1 MSDGNLG
8 EHYHDD
14 VSHLLFGVSVATEQD
29 LQDTRQ
35 LEDFKPVQFLF
46 HEVVDPFNISFSLV
60 VVEPQ
65 LQSPREALPDVL
77 VPVLQRGNVVVDL
90 LNSTFLGVWDLLLL
104 EVNGWALTI

>member
-14 VSHLLFGVSVATEQD
+14 VSHLLLGVSVATEQY

-46 HEVVDPFNISFSLV
+46 HEVIDPFHIRFSLV
-60 VVEPQ
+60 VVKP
-65 LQSPREALPDVL
+65 
-77 VPVLQRGNVVVDL
+77 
-90 LNSTFLGVWDLLLL
+90 
-104 EVNGWALTI
+104 